1 MFENPGSMFRFCFLF
16 SVLIG
21 NVLADDHKTLR
32 VFIFAG
38 QSNMV
43 GSDSKVA
50 DIQRFPPFV
59 GLEKPQKGVRFSYS
73 IGRENKMNSEGW
85 VDLQAVSKVVGPELS
100 FARKVTERIE
110 APIAIIKVAAGGTHL
125 GGDWNPKDPIGFKM
139 YPLALEVVRKS
150 LAELD
155 RNKVP
160 YRLEGFMWHQGENDM
175 FNEEYQTNYGAN
187 LKKFLASW
195 RRDLKSPG
203 LKFYIGEL
211 CTKTIWGM
219 DLRPRMYAISIGQ
232 RDVTNTDPLAEYVPT
247 SHVGVEIGGGVGLHY
262 HYGTLG
268 QLQHGENYAEAYL
281 DSIGKKKEVERT
293 FKKWPYKKGAKVNL
307 FVMAGHRNM
316 EGERAFVQ
324 DLPEDLRKDDP
335 SIAYRYSLG
344 GGYRVSDQWE
354 PLGAVGYYETFGPE
368 LSFARE
374 LKKKVSGNIAI
385 AKFTHSGSQMN
396 DWTPEGSEAKSRNL
410 YPRFVDFIRTSV
422 KELKDKG
429 HQVELAGI
437 FYHVGEND
445 MSMPPYRKKSPEW
458 LKLTVEQV
466 RQDLKRPK
474 LKWIVSQQAPT
485 DDKRVNEIEV
495 MSKFESLAASDY
507 NMVHLKA
514 LNFPEQ
520 EKKLVLDSAGVIR
533 LGEILAEG
541 YLKSVSRKKAFL
553 VPEGTKVIKNLVYS
567 EPKGSPQLLDLY
579 LPKQVASPLPVIVW
593 VHGGGWKNG
602 SKENPRHAAWLAAKG
617 FAVAS
622 INYRLTS
629 EAQWPAQIDDCR
641 ASVRWLRRNAQKYGL
656 DADHIGAFGSS
667 AGGHLV
673 ALMGTRPYADEAS
686 RVQAVC
692 DWFGPSELLTMP
704 PNMVANGR
712 TEEQVAKSNGAILLG
727 ATVKDVPKLA
737 KEASALDNVSA
748 DDAPFLIM
756 HGSEDS
762 GVPIDQSRKLHAALL
777 GAEVPSEF
785 HIVKEAGHG
794 GPLFATPEVRAKV
807 EAFFR
812 RTLIK

>member
-1 MFENPGSMFRFCFLF
+1 M
-16 SVLIG
+16 
-21 NVLADDHKTLR
+21 
-32 VFIFAG
+32 
-38 QSNMV
+38 
-43 GSDSKVA
+43 
-50 DIQRFPPFV
+50 
-59 GLEKPQKGVRFSYS
+59 
-73 IGRENKMNSEGW
+73 
-85 VDLQAVSKVVGPELS
+85 
-100 FARKVTERIE
+100 
-110 APIAIIKVAAGGTHL
+110 
-125 GGDWNPKDPIGFKM
+125 
-139 YPLALEVVRKS
+139 
-150 LAELD
+150 
-155 RNKVP
+155 
-160 YRLEGFMWHQGENDM
+160 
-175 FNEEYQTNYGAN
+175 
-187 LKKFLASW
+187 
-195 RRDLKSPG
+195 
-203 LKFYIGEL
+203 
-211 CTKTIWGM
+211 
-219 DLRPRMYAISIGQ
+219 
-232 RDVTNTDPLAEYVPT
+232 
-247 SHVGVEIGGGVGLHY
+247 
-262 HYGTLG
+262 
-268 QLQHGENYAEAYL
+268 
-281 DSIGKKKEVERT
+281 
-293 FKKWPYKKGAKVNL
+293 
-307 FVMAGHRNM
+307 
-316 EGERAFVQ
+316 
-324 DLPEDLRKDDP
+324 
-335 SIAYRYSLG
+335 
-344 GGYRVSDQWE
+344 
-354 PLGAVGYYETFGPE
+354 
-368 LSFARE
+368 
-374 LKKKVSGNIAI
+374 
-385 AKFTHSGSQMN
+385 
-396 DWTPEGSEAKSRNL
+396 
-410 YPRFVDFIRTSV
+410 
-422 KELKDKG
+422 
-429 HQVELAGI
+429 
-437 FYHVGEND
+437 
-445 MSMPPYRKKSPEW
+445 
-458 LKLTVEQV
+458 
-466 RQDLKRPK
+466 
-474 LKWIVSQQAPT
+474 
-485 DDKRVNEIEV
+485 
-495 MSKFESLAASDY
+495 
-507 NMVHLKA
+507 
-514 LNFPEQ
+514 
-520 EKKLVLDSAGVIR
+520 
-533 LGEILAEG
+533 
-541 YLKSVSRKKAFL
+541 
-553 VPEGTKVIKNLVYS
+553 IKNLVYS

-602 SKENPRHAAWLAAKG
+602 SKENPRHAAWLAGKG

>member
-1 MFENPGSMFRFCFLF
+1 
-16 SVLIG
+16 
-21 NVLADDHKTLR
+21 
-32 VFIFAG
+32 
-38 QSNMV
+38 MV
-43 GSDSKVA
+43 GSDGKVE
-50 DIQRFPPFV
+50 DIERFPPFK
-59 GLEKPQKGVRFSYS
+59 GLGQVQKKVRFSYS
-73 IGRENKMNSEGW
+73 IGREVVDESKGW
-85 VDLQAVSKVVGPELS
+85 VDLQPTSNNAVGPELS
-100 FARKVTERIE
+100 FARKVTEHID
-110 APIAIIKVAAGGTHL
+110 APIGIIKVAAGGTHL
-125 GGDWNPKDPIGFKM
+125 GGDWNPEKPEGFKM
-139 YPLALEVVRKS
+139 YPRALNVIRAS
-150 LAELD
+150 LAELEE
-155 RNKVP
+155 KKIP

-175 FNEEYQTNYGAN
+175 FNEAYMANYGEN
-187 LKKFLASW
+187 LKKFLARW
-195 RRDLKSPG
+195 RKDLESPK

-219 DLRPRMYAISIGQ
+219 DLRPRMYTISLGQ
-232 RDVTNTDPLAEYVPT
+232 RAVTNADPLAEYVPT

-268 QLQHGENYAEAYL
+268 QLEHGENYADAYL
-281 DSIGKKKEVERT
+281 RTIGKEKVVKREL
-293 FKKWPYKKGAKVNL
+293 KKWPSKKGSKVTL

-316 EGERAFVQ
+316 EGERAFIQ
-324 DLPEDLRKDDP
+324 ELPNDLREDDH
-335 SIAYRYSLG
+335 SVVYKYSLG
-344 GGYRVSDQWE
+344 GGYKVSQGWE
-354 PLGAVGYYETFGPE
+354 PLGPAGYYETFGPE
-368 LSFARE
+368 LSFART
-374 LKKKVSGNIAI
+374 LKKKVRGNIAI

-410 YPRFVDFIRTSV
+410 YPKFIDFIRSSV
-422 KELKDKG
+422 QELRNKG
-429 HQVELAGI
+429 HEVNLAGV

-445 MSMPPYRKKSPEW
+445 MSMPPYRKQSPEW
-458 LKLTVEQV
+458 LKSTIAQSRL
-466 RQDLKRPK
+466 DLKRPK

-485 DDKRVNEIEV
+485 DDKRVNGIEV
-495 MSKFESLAASDY
+495 MSKFEALAKADR

-514 LNFPEQ
+514 SDLPKQ

-541 YLKSVSRKKAFL
+541 FLKSGSRKTGFVA
-553 VPEGTKVIKNLVYS
+553 PEGVKVIKDLVYS

-579 LPKQVASPLPVIVW
+579 LPEKAASPLPVIVW

-602 SKENPRHAAWLAAKG
+602 SKENPRNAVWLATKG

-641 ASVRWLRRNAQKYGL
+641 ASVRWLRNNASKYGL
-656 DADHIGAFGSS
+656 DPKHIGAFGSS

-673 ALMGTRPYADEAS
+673 ALMGTRPYKDEAS

-704 PNMVANGR
+704 PNRVGNGR
-712 TEEQVAKSNGAILLG
+712 TEEQVAQSNGAKLLG
-727 ATVKDVPKLA
+727 ATVKDVPELA
-737 KEASALDNVSA
+737 REASALDNVSA

-756 HGSEDS
+756 HGSEDP
-762 GVPIDQSRKLHAALL
+762 GVPIEQSRKLNAKLQEA
-777 GAEVPSEF
+777 GVPSEF
-785 HIVKEAGHG
+785 QSVKGAGHG

-812 RTLIK
+812 RTLVN